1 MILLDTNVV
10 IALFNGNQA
19 ALKMIQA
26 EIGRITLSSLVVA
39 ELDYGAK
46 ASQKA
51 KENIEK
57 LHRFVDIIR
66 VIPFDLE
73 CAKIFGTIKSKL
85 RKIGKP
91 TGETDALIAA
101 TAMAYRAL
109 LITGNRKHFENIEGL
124 KVESWPFTLEYTA
137 GFLLISTANSF
148 NRAAGRLST
157 Q

>member
-26 EIGRITLSSLVVA
+26 EIGRIALSSLVVA

-57 LHRFVDIIR
+57 LHRFVDI
-66 VIPFDLE
+66 VQVVPFDLE
-73 CAKIFGTIKSKL
+73 SAKIFGTIKSKL
-85 RKIGKP
+85 RKLGKP

-101 TAMAYRAL
+101 TAMAHKAL
-109 LITGNRKHFENIEGL
+109 LVTGNKRHFENIEGL
-124 KVESWPFTLEYTA
+124 KIESWPTE
-137 GFLLISTANSF
+137 
-148 NRAAGRLST
+148 
-157 Q
+157 